1 MLREA
6 LIYETI
12 QPPLGKGNIRSAG
25 IGEMERAAAVIMLAF
40 STDPVARWVYPE
52 PADYLRHFPEFIR
65 GFAGVAFEN
74 RTALVTDDLAG
85 AALWLPP
92 GAHSDERLLMDLV
105 EDTVSS
111 AIREDL
117 LLVMEAMS
125 TYHPDEP
132 HWYLPMIGVET
143 RQQGRG
149 IGAQLMR
156 HALDRCD
163 TDGIPAYLESSNPR
177 NISLYER
184 CGFVGLGTIQFGN
197 SAPLFP
203 MVRWPR

>member
-1 MLREA
+1 MIREA
-6 LIYETI
+6 LIYSSI
-12 QPPLGKGNIRSAG
+12 QPPVSGNIRSAG
-25 IGEMERAAAVIMLAF
+25 IDEMEKAAAVIMLAF

-65 GFAGVAFEN
+65 GFAGGAFEN
-74 RTALVTDDLAG
+74 RTAFITNDFSG

-92 GAHSDERLLMDLV
+92 GEHSDEQMLMELID
-105 EDTVSS
+105 DTVLPE
-111 AIREDL
+111 IREDL
-117 LLVMEAMS
+117 LPVMEAMG

-149 IGAQLMR
+149 LGGELMSY
-156 HALDRCD
+156 ALEWCDR
-163 TDGIPAYLESSNPR
+163 DGLPAYLESSNPR

-184 CGFVGLGTIQFGN
+184 CGFVPLGTIQYGK

-203 MVRWPR
+203 MVRWPQ